1 MGIFVEVV
9 GEENVLY
16 RPEKSLRQAAHAG
29 FWRTWK
35 MEAAGNLQRQVGRQP
50 TSGERVN
57 SCFFSQHRH

>member
-35 MEAAGNLQRQVGRQP
+35 MEAAGNL
-50 TSGERVN
+50 
-57 SCFFSQHRH
+57 

>member
-16 RPEKSLRQAAHAG
+16 RPEKSLRQAVHAG

-35 MEAAGNLQRQVGRQP
+35 MEAAGNL
-50 TSGERVN
+50 
-57 SCFFSQHRH
+57 